1 MLIGL
6 EQHLRTGYH
15 AHEMKENQMT
25 LKKIIQWSLIPLGA
39 ALLSVAT
46 MQPLTVAQA
55 PGNNANGGG
64 MENGQQVLTRGPIHE
79 AFGQPT
85 VFNPKP
91 GLLIPKK
98 PPEPVEELP
107 PDEKPEGDNVAWM
120 GGYWSWDEEKDDFM
134 WISGFWR
141 VLPPGRQWMPGY
153 WNENAGQ
160 YQWVGGYWANAELE
174 DEEIIEEAPPESLE
188 RGAPPTAPSD
198 DHIWVPGT
206 YVYRDTR
213 YLWRP
218 GYWVV
223 SQPGWCWIPAS
234 YYWTPSGYIFVDG
247 YWDWSIRRRG
257 ILFAPCYFDRAV
269 IYRPGYIYRPA
280 VCLDIDVIT
289 PHFFCRPAY
298 GHYYFG
304 DYYAT
309 SYLSVGITPW
319 FNFTVARGPRFYS
332 GDFAYYEAHY
342 RRTNPRWGM
351 EIRMGYERYRDNVNL
366 RPARTFVSQ
375 QTVINNITINNNN
388 TKIVNNNVNVNQ
400 LALAKPM
407 KTYTANLAR
416 NPDAPIKVEKI
427 NEARARDFSKT
438 AAEVRK
444 VSMERV
450 KIERDSVTAGGAPG
464 KTGNTAQSA
473 TRIRTVNIPKSPIV
487 SKIPTNRSAEN
498 SDKTPG
504 NPVAGT
510 LGGKPSN
517 VPPPVPGNNVSRIN
531 RNPNTAGKTM
541 DRTSNAR
548 GKEDASSGS
557 VSSKTG
563 PGKTGETRL
572 PPMKNEPG
580 KTSGNTRDKE
590 DANSSESKTSKTLP
604 GKTGETRL
612 PPMKQDPSKGGGG
625 TESGNTGGKTL
636 PPPKQNPPPKN
647 AGSGS
652 SSGSRSVPPKTEP
665 PRTGSA
671 GSKESGASRNSGSSN
686 SRSKEKEKKD

>member
-1 MLIGL
+1 
-6 EQHLRTGYH
+6 
-15 AHEMKENQMT
+15 MT
-25 LKKIIQWSLIPLGA
+25 LKKIIQWSLLPIGA

-46 MQPLTVAQA
+46 MQPVIIAQGA
-55 PGNNANGGG
+55 ADNSNNGT

-91 GLLIPKK
+91 GLLIPQK
-98 PPEPVEELP
+98 PPQPVEELP
-107 PDEKPEGDNVAWM
+107 PDEKPEGENVAWL
-120 GGYWSWDEEKDDFM
+120 GGYWSWDEEKNDFM

-153 WNENAGQ
+153 WNEKAGQ
-160 YQWVGGYWANAELE
+160 HQWVSGYWANAEID
-174 DEEIIEEAPPESLE
+174 DEEIIDEAPPESLE
-188 RGAPPTAPSD
+188 RGAPPTAPSE

-218 GYWVV
+218 GYWIA
-223 SQPGWCWIPAS
+223 SQPGWCWVPAT
-234 YYWTPSGYIFVDG
+234 YCWTPSGYIFVDG

-269 IYRPGYIYRPA
+269 VYRPGYIYRPA

-342 RRTNPRWGM
+342 RRTNPRWGV
-351 EIRMGYERYRDNVNL
+351 EVRLGYERYRDNVNL

-400 LALAKPM
+400 MALAKPM
-407 KTYTANLAR
+407 KTYTANLAK
-416 NPDAPIKVEKI
+416 NPDAPMKIEKI
-427 NEARARDFSKT
+427 NDVRARDFGKT

-444 VSMERV
+444 VGMERV
-450 KIERDSVTAGGAPG
+450 KIERGGVAGDGTAPG
-464 KTGNTAQSA
+464 KTGNTGQTA
-473 TRIRTVNIPKSPIV
+473 TKIRTVNIPKSPIV
-487 SKIPTNRSAEN
+487 SKIPTNRGTDDG
-498 SDKTPG
+498 DKTPG
-504 NPVAGT
+504 KNPVAGS
-510 LGGKPSN
+510 LGGQPSN
-517 VPPPVPGNNVSRIN
+517 LPPAIPGNSVSRIN
-531 RNPNTAGKTM
+531 RNPNTAGKSMERFGNANAGTNR
-541 DRTSNAR
+541 DKEGASNT
-548 GKEDASSGS
+548 GS
-557 VSSKTG
+557 ASSKTG
-563 PGKTGETRL
+563 AGKTGDNRLPPMKNDPGNTAGKTRDNDENSNSKTGAGKTGETRL
-572 PPMKNEPG
+572 PPMKNDPTKAGTGATGGPG
-580 KTSGNTRDKE
+580 
-590 DANSSESKTSKTLP
+590 SKTLP
-604 GKTGETRL
+604 PLKQNTPPKTLGN
-612 PPMKQDPSKGGGG
+612 SSG
-625 TESGNTGGKTL
+625 TE
-636 PPPKQNPPPKN
+636 
-647 AGSGS
+647 AA
-652 SSGSRSVPPKTEP
+652 GSRSRTEP
-665 PRTGSA
+665 PRGSSA
-671 GSKESGASRNSGSSN
+671 GSKESGSSRSSGSS
-686 SRSKEKEKKD
+686 SSKSKEKEKKE